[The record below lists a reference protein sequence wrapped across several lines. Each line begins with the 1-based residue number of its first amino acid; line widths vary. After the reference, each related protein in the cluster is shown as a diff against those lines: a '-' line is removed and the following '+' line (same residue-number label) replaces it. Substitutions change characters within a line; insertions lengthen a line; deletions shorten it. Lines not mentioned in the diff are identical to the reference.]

1 MNEIHRAETRLVDKI
16 SAAPHHPEHYMSRA
30 GDYIFAVLLPAIPL
44 VSVVVILVC
53 WKAMIP

>member
-1 MNEIHRAETRLVDKI
+1 MNERRHKASRLLDKI

-30 GDYIFAVLLPAIPL
+30 GDYVFAVLLPAIPL
-44 VSVVVILVC
+44 LSVLVIVVC

>member
-1 MNEIHRAETRLVDKI
+1 MNERRHKTSTLLEKI

-30 GDYIFAVLLPAIPL
+30 GDYVFAVLLPAIPL
-44 VSVVVILVC
+44 LSMLVIVVC